1 MYLVALLPVR
11 RLELCGGHGGW
22 GCSPELCVVGL
33 ELGALDDGQ
42 DGEGVRGAGGQVVHL
57 VGHVVHAGVSE
68 HKINFEFCAIFF
80 NFKFMVQ
87 AMFFRCLLEQNFQN

>member
-11 RLELCGGHGGW
+11 RLELCWGHGGW

-68 HKINFEFCAIFF
+68 HKI
-80 NFKFMVQ
+80 KF
-87 AMFFRCLLEQNFQN
+87 